1 MALFLFTKA
10 MLEDRPIDIFNHGK
24 MRRDFTYIDDIAE
37 GTVRVIDRPAAAN
50 PSFIVDTPDPATSWA
65 PYRVFNIGNQDSV
78 ELMDYI
84 AALEKALGKSAK
96 KNFLPMQAGD
106 VPATSADTA
115 ELRAHTGFAPAMSV
129 EEGVRR
135 FVEWYRDYFKV

>member
-1 MALFLFTKA
+1 
-10 MLEDRPIDIFNHGK
+10 
-24 MRRDFTYIDDIAE
+24 
-37 GTVRVIDRPAAAN
+37 IDRPAEPN
-50 PSFIVDTPDPATSWA
+50 PSFIVDAPDPATSWA

-84 AALEKALGKSAK
+84 AALEKALGKEAQ

-115 ELRAHTGFAPAMSV
+115 ELRAHTGFAPAMPV

-135 FVEWYRDYFKV
+135 FVEWYRAYFKV